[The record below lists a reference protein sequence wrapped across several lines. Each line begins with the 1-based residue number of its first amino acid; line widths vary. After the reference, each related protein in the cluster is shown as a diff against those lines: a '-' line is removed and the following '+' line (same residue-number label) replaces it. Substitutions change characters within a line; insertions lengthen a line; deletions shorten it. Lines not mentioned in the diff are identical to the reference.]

1 MQMQQLT
8 LEGRPIENKPFRYI
22 TQEEQKEYCDFLEAL
37 NLFPDKI
44 KDLKWCASEFMTY
57 DCTNDNSHTT
67 RSNILTVVLGEYVLD
82 VLCNMH
88 TSELKLCINTLSKI

>member
-22 TQEEQKEYCDFLEAL
+22 TLEEQKENCDFLESL

-44 KDLKWCASEFMTY
+44 EDLRWCASEFMTY
-57 DCTNDNSHTT
+57 DCTNDSNHTNKVKYLNCGS
-67 RSNILTVVLGEYVLD
+67 RGK
-82 VLCNMH
+82 CPR
-88 TSELKLCINTLSKI
+88 